1 MSISAPRNNF
11 TFVMLAAATLVSVRH
26 SAILLGPDASTA
38 VLSGLPPIGIYVLFA
53 VSGYLVAG
61 SWRRRPGAGRYLVER
76 AARIFPGLIA
86 VVLVTVFLVGP
97 LTSEFA
103 VDAYLRD
110 VGTWEYLLNLLL
122 NPQYGLPGVFWQN
135 SWSAA
140 VNGVLWSIPAQV
152 LAYLTVPL
160 VGLARRGTPRALT
173 WLVLAAAVAV
183 ASLLPETH
191 DVIVWGNAMQPVC
204 DILPCFF
211 VGAALRELP
220 RSPGAWVG
228 VPALV
233 AYTAITVF
241 SPEPI
246 HLASW
251 VLLPV
256 AAVGI
261 GRSSFPVIRSAGRW
275 GNPAFGVFLTGFL
288 IQQVLIAGFGNST
301 AWVSLVLTLVLAF
314 AFGSILL
321 VMVERPTIRLVQR
334 WTRGEPAVA
343 AAAAPSGEASAFG
356 EPTAPGDAS
365 EHTEASARPDAGAQP
380 EPAAPSQATAQVAGG
395 RPD

>member
-1 MSISAPRNNF
+1 MSTPAPSNNF
-11 TFVMLAAATLVSVRH
+11 AFVMLAAATLVAVRH

-38 VLSGLPPIGIYVLFA
+38 VLSGMPPIGIYLLFA

-61 SWRRRPGAGRYLVER
+61 SWRRRPGTWRYLAER

-122 NPQYGLPGVFWQN
+122 NPQYGLPGVFWSN
-135 SWSAA
+135 PWGAA

-152 LAYLTVPL
+152 AAYLTVPF
-160 VGLARRGTPRALT
+160 VGLVRRGTPRAVA
-173 WLVLAAAVAV
+173 WLVLASVTAVT
-183 ASLLPETH
+183 SLLPETH
-191 DVIVWGNAMQPVC
+191 DLSVWGNALQPIC
-204 DILPCFF
+204 DVLPCFF

-220 RSPGAWVG
+220 RSPNAWLG
-228 VPALV
+228 VPAL
-233 AYTAITVF
+233 AAFIAITVVA
-241 SPEPI
+241 PEPV
-246 HLASW
+246 APAAW
-251 VLLPV
+251 VLVPV

-261 GRSSFPVIRSAGRW
+261 GRASFPAIRSAGRW

-301 AWVSLVLTLVLAF
+301 AWVSLVMTLVLAF

-321 VMVERPTIRLVQR
+321 VMVERPAVRFVQR
-334 WTRGEPAVA
+334 WTRGEPAAV

-365 EHTEASARPDAGAQP
+365 ALPEASAQPDASAQP
-380 EPAAPSQATAQVAGG
+380 EASAQVSGSRRG
-395 RPD
+395 